1 MKKIAFIISAPG
13 PQYEEQCMSRLREKY
28 RPVFEELLQ
37 RGLEASLEAYDSEE
51 RMDWSQYC
59 MLIPSPALE
68 YSHNYQALLSWLA
81 SLETMEKSLVQN
93 PTQVIR
99 WNSHKSYLLALE
111 QLGVNIPRTRLIKV
125 GASREEIRLEV
136 ESLASPA
143 TSEIVAKPAVGA
155 SGVGTCKL
163 NLTAGW
169 QSAIEALSGDG
180 DVLIQEFIPEILNL
194 GEFSL
199 IYFNT
204 EFSHA
209 VRKFNKTGD
218 FRINSEMGGDSEELG
233 RNDKYLEILQPFAE
247 KVLQLCPYKDLLYA
261 RVDIALTGRD
271 GGDLRPVLM
280 ELELF
285 EPDVYVNS
293 TQAVKA
299 YVDAIES
306 KLKCSVRK
314 DKMSTENI

>member
-13 PQYEEQCMSRLREKY
+13 PQYEEQCMSRLQEKY

-51 RMDWSQYC
+51 SLDWSQYC

-111 QLGVNIPRTRLIKV
+111 QLGEVPIFRNLSLAEMYFGGKLSVDISSGVKIPRTRLIKV

-136 ESLASPA
+136 ESLAFPA

-180 DVLIQEFIPEILNL
+180 DVLIQ
-194 GEFSL
+194 
-199 IYFNT
+199 
-204 EFSHA
+204 
-209 VRKFNKTGD
+209 
-218 FRINSEMGGDSEELG
+218 
-233 RNDKYLEILQPFAE
+233 
-247 KVLQLCPYKDLLYA
+247 
-261 RVDIALTGRD
+261 VDIRD
-271 GGDLRPVLM
+271 QRAS
-280 ELELF
+280 
-285 EPDVYVNS
+285 PDP
-293 TQAVKA
+293 
-299 YVDAIES
+299 
-306 KLKCSVRK
+306 
-314 DKMSTENI
+314 NISRSLYRRSWIWASSR